1 MLLNWSET
9 GQLVIPVF
17 FFVFF
22 FPPSLS
28 PQYSEEQGAVSSD
41 RTEGNPGNDD
51 L

>member
-9 GQLVIPVF
+9 GQLVIPGYF
-17 FFVFF
+17 FFFS
-22 FPPSLS
+22 PSLS